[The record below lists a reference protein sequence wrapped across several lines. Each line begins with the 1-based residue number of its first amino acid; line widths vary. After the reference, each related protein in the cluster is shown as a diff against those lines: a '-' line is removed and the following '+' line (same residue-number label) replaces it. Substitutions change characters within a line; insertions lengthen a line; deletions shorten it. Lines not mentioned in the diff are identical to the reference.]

1 MATVADVL
9 LTAQSHMNDFD
20 QKMWTKEELIVFLTA
35 AHKDMQ
41 RQLQINGIPV
51 IKKKAAVSTIPP
63 VNLQT
68 WPGYVV
74 MPNQPTDIVEPLECW
89 ERPTGDTLE
98 CDWDLMIQKSW
109 VPETQPVTD
118 LVYWNWIEEEV
129 QFLGATQ
136 SVDVKLYYNGG
147 LTLPSADNDPLGMI
161 NAEDYLSPRTA
172 FYALRSIGA
181 KNGAAEMAA
190 LATQALEEILQYQIL
205 AEQAMPFRRRPY
217 RHGRVPFMI
226 R

>member
-1 MATVADVL
+1 MPTASDVL
-9 LTAQSHMNDFD
+9 LTAQSHMNDFS
-20 QKMWTKEELIVFLTA
+20 QKMWTKEELFVFLA
-35 AHKDMQ
+35 ASHKDMQ

-51 IKKKAAVSTIPP
+51 IKEKSAVSTVPP
-63 VNLQT
+63 VNLQS

-74 MPNQPTDIVEPLECW
+74 MPNQPGDMIEPLECW

-118 LVYWNWIEEEV
+118 LVYWNWIAETV
-129 QFLGATQ
+129 RFLGATQ

-147 LTLPSADNDPLGMI
+147 LVVPSSDDAPLGMI
-161 NAEDYLSPRTA
+161 NAEDYLAPRLA
-172 FYALRSIGA
+172 YYALRSIGA
-181 KNGAAEMAA
+181 KQGAAEMVSLAA
-190 LATQALEEILQYQIL
+190 QAMEEILQYQIL